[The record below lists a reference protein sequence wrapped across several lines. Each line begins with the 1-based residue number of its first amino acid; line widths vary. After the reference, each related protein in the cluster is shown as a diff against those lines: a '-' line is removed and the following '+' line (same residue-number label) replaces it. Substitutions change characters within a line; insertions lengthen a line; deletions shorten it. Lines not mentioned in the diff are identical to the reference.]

1 MKTEERTIK
10 LKEEAREKII
20 EMLEFYDGYY
30 CDLHDAVFNTDYYI
44 VGNYQARQ
52 FLESFGVFEAID
64 IVMEYEKS
72 NFGEIY
78 TEISDPEKLA
88 NMLFYVIGAD
98 VISEMAA
105 DIELFDDNWNERAT
119 EKTNRAIIKK
129 LKAMTFYLRR

>member
-1 MKTEERTIK
+1 MKTEERTIE
-10 LKEEAREKII
+10 LKEEARERII

-30 CDLHDAVFNTDYYI
+30 CDLHKEVFNTDYYI
-44 VGNYQARQ
+44 IGNYQARQ

-78 TEISDPEKLA
+78 TEILDPEKLS
-88 NMLFYVIGAD
+88 NMLFYVIGEE
-98 VISEMAA
+98 VIS
-105 DIELFDDNWNERAT
+105 DIKLFDDNWNERAT

-129 LKAMTFYLRR
+129 LKAMTF